1 MLSLAPVRPPIKP
14 SLSPQAGLKAQTR
27 PASRLKERLVAL
39 FFIATTISAGY
50 VAWSESLTITD
61 LRAQLAKKAALTAA
75 RPAPRAVGSLPP
87 APPVPD
93 DQPAG
98 PAALVSLMNNP
109 QVQQFVDARIGQ
121 MVDNAYADL
130 FQQLN
135 LSQTDADNLRTL
147 LLQRSTAW
155 RDVMNTAAAQ
165 GLDPAADRDQL
176 RQMMTDAQGQV
187 DNSIHTLLGDANYQT
202 YQTYNAGVQQN
213 MRGMLG
219 GGGFGGGFGGG
230 GFGGGAGAGAGN

>member
-1 MLSLAPVRPPIKP
+1 V
-14 SLSPQAGLKAQTR
+14 Q
-27 PASRLKERLVAL
+27 
-39 FFIATTISAGY
+39 
-50 VAWSESLTITD
+50 
-61 LRAQLAKKAALTAA
+61 
-75 RPAPRAVGSLPP
+75 
-87 APPVPD
+87 D

-147 LLQRSTAW
+147 LLQRSTEW
-155 RDVMNTAAAQ
+155 RDVMNTAATQ

-202 YQTYNAGVQQN
+202 YQTYNTGVQQN
-213 MRGMLG
+213 MRGLL
-219 GGGFGGGFGGG
+219 GGGFGA